1 MKYDLIIV
9 SASKDASLRKMTQD
23 AIDSCLADGA
33 DVNVILVETFQDTK
47 YRGVNTYIFF
57 NGEFNYNHC
66 LNLGLKHRKGDVQIL
81 ANNDIV
87 FMPGWS
93 SIGYTMEYVD
103 KDHGKDRYLS
113 ASALSNHPRQRL
125 FQRGDYAYEGYDI
138 CLYVTG
144 WCLFV
149 SSKVWDIIGPLDETY
164 RFWYSDDAYVAQLKR
179 KGIKHYLICNVVV
192 NHYISRTLMKTDRA
206 TRVKLTNA
214 ERKTIQGK
222 NRRNLQ
228 KKL

>member
-9 SASKDASLRKMTQD
+9 SASKDSSLIKMTQD

-33 DVNVILVETFQDTK
+33 DVNVIMVETFK
-47 YRGVNTYIFF
+47 IANYRNVNKTVLFT
-57 NGEFNYNHC
+57 GEFNYNHC
-66 LNLGLKHRKGDVQIL
+66 LNLGLAHRKGDIQIL
-81 ANNDIV
+81 SNNDVV
-87 FMPGWS
+87 FQPGWS
-93 SIGYTMEYVD
+93 SIGETMQHYN
-103 KDHGKDRYLS
+103 YLS

-125 FQRGDYAYEGYDI
+125 FKRGDYAYEGYDI

-149 SSKVWDIIGPLDETY
+149 DRKVWDQIGPLDETY
-164 RFWYSDDAYVAQLKR
+164 AFWYSDDAYVAQLKR

-214 ERKTIQGK
+214 ERKTIQRR
-222 NRRNLQ
+222 NRSNLQ

>member
-1 MKYDLIIV
+1 
-9 SASKDASLRKMTQD
+9 MTQD

-33 DVNVILVETFQDTK
+33 DVNVILVETYRETK
-47 YRGVNTYIFF
+47 YKGVNTYIFF

-66 LNLGLKHRKGDVQIL
+66 LNLGLAHRKGDIQIL
-81 ANNDIV
+81 SNNDVV
-87 FMPGWS
+87 FQPGWS
-93 SIGYTMEYVD
+93 TIGDTMKYY
-103 KDHGKDRYLS
+103 GYLS

-125 FQRGDYAYEGYDI
+125 FKRGDYAYEGYEI

-149 SSKVWDIIGPLDETY
+149 DDRVWDLIGPLDTTY
-164 RFWYSDDAYVAQLKR
+164 QFWYSDDAYVGQLKH
-179 KGIKHYLICNVVV
+179 KHIKHYLICNVVV

-214 ERKTIQGK
+214 ERKTIQK
-222 NRRNLQ
+222 HNRRALQ
-228 KKL
+228 KKS

>member
-1 MKYDLIIV
+1 MKYDLIII
-9 SASKDASLRKMTQD
+9 SASKDLSLKKMTQD

-33 DVNVILVETFQDTK
+33 DVNVILVETYQKTEYKNVDK
-47 YRGVNTYIFF
+47 YVLFE
-57 NGEFNYNHC
+57 GEFNYNHC

-81 ANNDIV
+81 ANNDII

-93 SIGYTMEYVD
+93 SIGETMREYD
-103 KDHGKDRYLS
+103 YLS

-125 FQRGDYAYEGYDI
+125 FKRGDYAYEGYDI

-149 SSKVWDIIGPLDETY
+149 DRKVWDQIGPLDETY